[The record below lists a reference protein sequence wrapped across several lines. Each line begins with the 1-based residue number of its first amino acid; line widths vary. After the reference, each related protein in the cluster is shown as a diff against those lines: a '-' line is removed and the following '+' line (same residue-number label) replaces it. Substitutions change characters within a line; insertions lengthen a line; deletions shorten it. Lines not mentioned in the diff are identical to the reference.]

1 MKKNLPFHRR
11 LSFALN
17 GLKTAFRGE
26 ASFRFQATAGLGVV
40 VFLAIHG
47 ASPQWWAIMLLTVTL
62 VLSAELF
69 NTALE
74 HLIDRLHPERHPA
87 IGLAKDC
94 AAGAVLVLSLASVG
108 VFIAFLISSHGV
120 KNGL

>member
-1 MKKNLPFHRR
+1 MQKNLPFHRR
-11 LSFALN
+11 LTFALN
-17 GLKTAFRGE
+17 GLKTALKGE
-26 ASFRFQATAGLGVV
+26 ASFRFQAAAGLGIV
-40 VFLAIHG
+40 VFLAFHG
-47 ASPQWWAIMLLTVTL
+47 ASALWWAIMLLVIAL

-74 HLIDRLHPERHPA
+74 RLSDHLHPERHAA
-87 IGLAKDC
+87 IKLAKDC

-120 KNGL
+120 KNG